1 MVCLD
6 ETLSAVI
13 RERVARYH
21 DDTVAMRRHL
31 HRNPELS
38 TEERETVRYIARQ
51 LSAWHIP
58 YQDGLADTGLCA
70 TIQGLEPDSRCVALR
85 ADMDALPITEQTGLP
100 FASETPGVM
109 HACGHDAHMACLLG
123 AARILQETKNRWK
136 GTVKLIFQPSEE
148 DFRSGAPQMIAGGVL
163 ENPKPQH
170 IYAMHVLPDMPAGK
184 VGMKAGQYMASTDEL
199 YLTVKGK
206 GGHAAT
212 PELNVDTVILAA
224 NILTSLQQVVS
235 RQAPPYIPTVLSFG
249 RIIGEGR
256 TNIIPSEVH
265 IEGTI
270 RTFNEDWRKR
280 AHENIRRC
288 AVETARAM
296 GGDCEVTVDHGY
308 PFVLN
313 DSEATRRAHD
323 LACQLFTPKN
333 VEELPLR
340 MTAEDFAYYS
350 HLIPACLFRLG
361 TANPELKGS
370 QSNLHTPE
378 FTVDE
383 SALLTG
389 VCLMT
394 ALGMAG

>member
-1 MVCLD
+1 MVYPD
-6 ETLSAVI
+6 ESLTALI
-13 RERVARYH
+13 QERARHYH

-31 HRNPELS
+31 HRHPELS

-51 LSAWHIP
+51 LAAWHIP

-123 AARILQETKNRWK
+123 TARILQETKDRWK

-206 GGHAAT
+206 GGHAGTQRRYRDSGGQHPDVAAT
-212 PELNVDTVILAA
+212 GREPAGAA
-224 NILTSLQQVVS
+224 LHSDRAVV
-235 RQAPPYIPTVLSFG
+235 RPHHRRRP
-249 RIIGEGR
+249 
-256 TNIIPSEVH
+256 
-265 IEGTI
+265 
-270 RTFNEDWRKR
+270 
-280 AHENIRRC
+280 HEHHPVGSAYR
-288 AVETARAM
+288 
-296 GGDCEVTVDHGY
+296 GDDPDV
-308 PFVLN
+308 
-313 DSEATRRAHD
+313 
-323 LACQLFTPKN
+323 
-333 VEELPLR
+333 
-340 MTAEDFAYYS
+340 
-350 HLIPACLFRLG
+350 
-361 TANPELKGS
+361 
-370 QSNLHTPE
+370 
-378 FTVDE
+378 
-383 SALLTG
+383 
-389 VCLMT
+389 
-394 ALGMAG
+394 